1 MIKEIIKYK
10 DAIFKDIGLYIAI
23 GICILYLAIFQPWV
37 GDLDIINIRAWIG
50 GISLPI
56 IALSATFCYQAHTFL
71 LKLSD
76 SENEFYN
83 KLLANGILD
92 EVQFLYR
99 WNVYS
104 GVINIILLVAYS
116 TLIYSRL
123 FDNTVLGTLAVFP
136 IFSTVYLLSEFVNN
150 LRTGIGLSKYNMDYK
165 KIHSKYNDNIKWR
178 RG

>member
-37 GDLDIINIRAWIG
+37 GDLDIIDIRVWIV
-50 GISLPI
+50 GISLAI
-56 IALSATFCYQAHTFL
+56 ITLSAGFCYQAHNFL
-71 LKLSD
+71 KSID
-76 SENEFYN
+76 FENEFYE

-104 GVINIILLVAYS
+104 GVINIILLVAYN

-123 FDNTVLGTLAVFP
+123 FDNMVLGTFAVFP
-136 IFSTVYLLSEFVNN
+136 MFSTVYLLSEFVNN
-150 LRTGIGLSKYNMDYK
+150 LRTGIGLSKYNLDYK
-165 KIHSKYNDNIKWR
+165 KIRSKYNDNIIWR